1 MQWSPVNTD
10 SEGGGGGG
18 FRGIETVHIKRVEFR
33 DNVKAF
39 FPQGQIKQFLI
50 TSCPY

>member
-1 MQWSPVNTD
+1 MQWNPVNTD
-10 SEGGGGGG
+10 SEGEGGG
-18 FRGIETVHIKRVEFR
+18 FGIETFHIKRVEFR

>member
-1 MQWSPVNTD
+1 MQWNPVNTD
-10 SEGGGGGG
+10 SEGGGGG
-18 FRGIETVHIKRVEFR
+18 GIETVHIKRVEFR

>member
-1 MQWSPVNTD
+1 MQWNPVNTD
-10 SEGGGGGG
+10 SEGRGGGGG
-18 FRGIETVHIKRVEFR
+18 GIETVHIKRVEFR